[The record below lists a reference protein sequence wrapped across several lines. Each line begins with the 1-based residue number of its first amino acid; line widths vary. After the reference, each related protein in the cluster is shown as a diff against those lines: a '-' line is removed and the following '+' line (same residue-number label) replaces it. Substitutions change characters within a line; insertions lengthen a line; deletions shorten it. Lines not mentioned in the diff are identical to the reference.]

1 MTTTPHRP
9 VARAGHRLVVVVA
22 GVLLVALGLLAID
35 WRTGTVLR
43 LDPRL
48 DLAGLSRA
56 VDSGWW
62 PWVAAL
68 AGVLLVLLA
77 LRWVLALLPGRGPG
91 HARLPG
97 SDQRG
102 TLELDLRSVAS
113 VAATRLE
120 ELGPLTGVRHTTAG
134 SVAGGVLQLR
144 ARLEPDAD
152 VDHVVAAIRRCTEE
166 VEQTTSGQVALRVLV
181 DAPRR
186 TRPTNDR
193 VRIR

>member
-1 MTTTPHRP
+1 VNTPHRP
-9 VARAGHRLVVVVA
+9 VVRTTDRLVVLVVGIA
-22 GVLLVALGLLAID
+22 LLALGLLAID
-35 WRTGTVLR
+35 WRTGTVWN

-48 DLAGLSRA
+48 DLAGLRRA

-62 PWVAAL
+62 PWIAAL
-68 AGVLLVLLA
+68 VGVLLVLLA

-91 HARLPG
+91 HVRLPG

-102 TLELDLRSVAS
+102 TLELDLRAVAS
-113 VAATRLE
+113 VAATRLQ

-134 SVAGGVLQLR
+134 SAAGGVLELR

-166 VEQTTSGQVALRVLV
+166 VDQSTSGQVALRVLV

-186 TRPTNDR
+186 TRPTNGR